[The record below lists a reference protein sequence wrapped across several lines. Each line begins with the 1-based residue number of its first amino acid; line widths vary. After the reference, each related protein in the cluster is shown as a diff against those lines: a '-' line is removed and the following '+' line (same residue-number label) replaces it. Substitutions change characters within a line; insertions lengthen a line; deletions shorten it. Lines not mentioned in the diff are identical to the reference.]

1 MCLMMLNVSCSLI
14 SLPEIISV
22 DNVNMTENNDNIQ
35 FESELSVYNSSW
47 FPIKS
52 DSIVFKV
59 LIDSSLV
66 AQGNNIGDMNLPR
79 CDTSKAKINLEVL
92 SNQDN
97 SFVTLSNEFDLTLL
111 GYALLPVL
119 NTPYYFEKIYHFE
132 KQNLIDFVV
141 DEFFLDNF
149 VSIDSFQIK
158 QVTMFNTDIQLNISI
173 DNPADVSCTLRNF
186 QAKIFRDNLLR
197 EEVGVVRKI
206 EEINVNND
214 AVTSVVIDA
223 SLNNISMI
231 TSSLGKVKSNQFS
244 FFLLITTD
252 LVVGN
257 ILIPIEFEKS
267 IELSARDI
275 IGNKL

>member
-1 MCLMMLNVSCSLI
+1 MFNVSCSLI

-22 DNVNMTENNDNIQ
+22 DSVNMSENNDNIQ

-66 AQGNNIGDMNLPR
+66 AQGNNIGCMHLSR
-79 CDTSKAKINLEVL
+79 CDTSKANINLEVL

-111 GYALLPVL
+111 GYAVLPL
-119 NTPYYFEKIYHFE
+119 FKTPYYFEKIYHLE

-141 DEFFLDNF
+141 DEFISDNS

-158 QVTMFNTDIQLNISI
+158 QVTIFNTDIQLKVSI
-173 DNPADVSCTLRNF
+173 DNPVDVYCTLRNF
-186 QAKIFRDNLLR
+186 QAKIFRDSLLR

-206 EEINVNND
+206 DEINVNND
-214 AVTSVVIDA
+214 AVTSVIIDA

-231 TSSLGKVKSNQFS
+231 TSSIGKVKSNQLSFS
-244 FFLLITTD
+244 LLITTD

-257 ILIPIEFEKS
+257 ILIPIEFEKP

>member
-1 MCLMMLNVSCSLI
+1 MMFNVSCSLI

-22 DNVNMTENNDNIQ
+22 DSVNMSEKNDNIQ
-35 FESELSVYNSSW
+35 FESELTVYNTSW
-47 FPIKS
+47 FSIKS
-52 DSIVFKV
+52 DSFVFKV

-66 AQGNNIGDMNLPR
+66 AQGNNIGYMHLPR

-97 SFVTLSNEFDLTLL
+97 SFINLSNEFDLTLL
-111 GYALLPVL
+111 GYAVMPVF
-119 NTPYYFEKIYHFE
+119 NTPYYFEKIYHLE

-141 DEFFLDNF
+141 DEFFSDNA

-158 QVTMFNTDIQLNISI
+158 QVTMFNTDIQLKVSI
-173 DNPADVSCTLRNF
+173 DNPVDVYCSLRNF
-186 QAKIFRDNLLR
+186 QAKIFRDSLLR

-206 EEINVNND
+206 DEINVNND
-214 AVTSVVIDA
+214 TVSSVVIDA
-223 SLNNISMI
+223 ALNNISMI
-231 TSSLGKVKSNQFS
+231 TSSLGKVNSNQFS

-252 LVVGN
+252 VVVGD
-257 ILIPIEFEKS
+257 ILIPIEFEKP
-267 IELSARDI
+267 IEISARDI

>member
-1 MCLMMLNVSCSLI
+1 MH
-14 SLPEIISV
+14 
-22 DNVNMTENNDNIQ
+22 
-35 FESELSVYNSSW
+35 
-47 FPIKS
+47 
-52 DSIVFKV
+52 
-59 LIDSSLV
+59 
-66 AQGNNIGDMNLPR
+66 LPR

-97 SFVTLSNEFDLTLL
+97 SFINLSNEFDLTLL
-111 GYALLPVL
+111 GYALLPVF
-119 NTPYYFEKIYHFE
+119 NTPYYFEKIYHLE

-141 DEFFLDNF
+141 DEFFSDNA

-158 QVTMFNTDIQLNISI
+158 QVTMFNTDIQLKVSI
-173 DNPADVSCTLRNF
+173 DNPVDVYCSLRNF
-186 QAKIFRDNLLR
+186 QAKIFRDSLLR

-206 EEINVNND
+206 DEINVNND
-214 AVTSVVIDA
+214 TVTSVVIDA
-223 SLNNISMI
+223 ALNNISMI

>member
-1 MCLMMLNVSCSLI
+1 MFNVSCSLI

-22 DNVNMTENNDNIQ
+22 DSVNMSEKNDNIQ
-35 FESELSVYNSSW
+35 FESELTVYNTSW
-47 FPIKS
+47 FSIKS

-66 AQGNNIGDMNLPR
+66 AQGNNIGYMHLPR

-97 SFVTLSNEFDLTLL
+97 SFINLSNEFDLTLL
-111 GYALLPVL
+111 GYAVLPVF
-119 NTPYYFEKIYHFE
+119 NTPYYFEKIYHLE

-141 DEFFLDNF
+141 DEFFSDNA

-158 QVTMFNTDIQLNISI
+158 QVTMFNTDIQLKVSI
-173 DNPADVSCTLRNF
+173 DNPVDVYCSLRNF
-186 QAKIFRDNLLR
+186 QAKIFRDSLLR

-206 EEINVNND
+206 DEINVNND
-214 AVTSVVIDA
+214 TVISVVIDA
-223 SLNNISMI
+223 ALNNISMI
-231 TSSLGKVKSNQFS
+231 TSSLGKVNSNQFS

-252 LVVGN
+252 VVVGD
-257 ILIPIEFEKS
+257 ILIPIEFEKP
-267 IELSARDI
+267 IGISARDI